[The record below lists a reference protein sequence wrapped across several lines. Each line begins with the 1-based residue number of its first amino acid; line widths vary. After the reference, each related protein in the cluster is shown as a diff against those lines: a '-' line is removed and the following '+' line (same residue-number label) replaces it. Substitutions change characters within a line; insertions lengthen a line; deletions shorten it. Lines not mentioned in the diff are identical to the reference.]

1 MRITFLF
8 ILRNSSLGRENKET
22 NTRALKIL
30 PFLLKCKNM
39 KPRIR
44 MREKIHE
51 NKAKRSDEKPSQVI
65 YRN

>member
-44 MREKIHE
+44 MRE